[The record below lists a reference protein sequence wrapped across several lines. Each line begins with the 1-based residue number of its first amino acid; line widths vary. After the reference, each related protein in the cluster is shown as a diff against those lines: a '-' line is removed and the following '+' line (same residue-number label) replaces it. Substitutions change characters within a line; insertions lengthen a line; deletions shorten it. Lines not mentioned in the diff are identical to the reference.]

1 MPVRIYFRGLILFRF
16 PTEGND
22 KGKLVAELLTEP
34 PNRKPGP
41 AFQPGQDDHDATIQ
55 VITGEDVRQL
65 LPGKLNWLRL
75 ALGGQRQ
82 RVQQLLPQ
90 SLTRRARVEITIP
103 GCKDGGVT
111 PLKSFTQHVPKIDT
125 LAQMAGLKKDP
136 GINPDDYLRA
146 TVVVDCGKIRVHDV
160 VTWDNGFPLPGAN
173 RGDTPATP
181 AEVKFCG
188 TDAAGHAANE
198 CVLEADGDVVEISSP
213 HDPLLHGSRWQST
226 RQRNQVGQENTTDI
240 LVENFEYQRG
250 KPVPWGLDFQWLFAR
265 LGYGEADLGA
275 AEVNAFKGEARK
287 YDQVLL
293 AQDESSMLQGTTGR
307 PFPYIVSNQSLLSLT
322 PIRNL
327 QTGSPLTATKSR
339 PLCVGGT

>member
-16 PTEGND
+16 PGPGEPD
-22 KGKLVAELLTEP
+22 AGKLVAELLTEP

-41 AFQPGQDDHDATIQ
+41 AFQAGQDDHDATIQ
-55 VITGEDVRQL
+55 VITGEDVRRL
-65 LPGKLNWLRL
+65 LPGNLNR
-75 ALGGQRQ
+75 A
-82 RVQQLLPQ
+82 QQLLPH
-90 SLTRRARVEITIP
+90 SLSRQARVDITIP
-103 GCKDGGVT
+103 GCKGPVQR
-111 PLKSFTQHVPKIDT
+111 LKSFNEHVPKIDA
-125 LAQMAGLKKDP
+125 LARMAGLTKDP

-146 TVVVDCGKIRVHDV
+146 TVVVDCGTIRVHDV
-160 VTWDNGFPLPGAN
+160 VTWDNGFPLPGGN

-188 TDAAGHAANE
+188 VQAGGHAAND
-198 CVLEADGDVVEISSP
+198 CVLEADGDLVEISSP
-213 HDPLLHGSRWQST
+213 HDPPLHGSKWQST
-226 RQRNQVGQENTTDI
+226 RQRNHFGQENTTDI
-240 LVENFEYQRG
+240 LIENFEYQRG

-307 PFPYIVSNQSLLSLT
+307 PFPYIVSNQALVSLT

-327 QTGSPLTATKSR
+327 QTGSPLTALKSR
-339 PLCVGGT
+339 PLCVPGT